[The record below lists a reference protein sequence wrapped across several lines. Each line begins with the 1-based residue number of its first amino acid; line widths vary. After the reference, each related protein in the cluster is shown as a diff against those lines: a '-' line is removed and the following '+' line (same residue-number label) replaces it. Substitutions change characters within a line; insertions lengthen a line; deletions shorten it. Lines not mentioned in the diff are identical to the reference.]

1 MATILTPRPRLTHK
15 YCPHC
20 NKEINTKTYKE
31 HRRLYFDVA
40 SKSWLTVG
48 ISSVETYES
57 DSSGSS
63 PFSSTPELTDDGGMY
78 DDFNWD
84 VTPEVASV
92 PKVLGDHP
100 SHSEGKTL

>member
-1 MATILTPRPRLTHK
+1 M
-15 YCPHC
+15 
-20 NKEINTKTYKE
+20 
-31 HRRLYFDVA
+31 
-40 SKSWLTVG
+40 
-48 ISSVETYES
+48 ETYES

-63 PFSSTPELTDDGGMY
+63 LFSSTPELTDDGGMY

-84 VTPEVASV
+84 VTPEVTSV